1 MTSPL
6 SSKEFLELF
15 PNTVVRYI
23 DDQKRGLP
31 VKTPTVF
38 EATKIPQGYG
48 AFFTV
53 NGFHGNDKHEKNLRN
68 INGVQV
74 DVDRVTTK
82 EELLMAMSDDLLPT
96 IINQTKNGFHCI
108 WLLNEPVTEIT
119 DELVATVKGINR
131 AICER
136 YDGDKAAT
144 DVARLL
150 RIPGTLHQKEANNLV
165 EIKTVYHVQDNRY
178 SLSELLEA
186 YPPALKN
193 APVAAPG
200 IFTDNT
206 DKVLQKMLRKD
217 KIKQLYDGNMGQK
230 SEQDQAFCNH
240 LAFWFGKDMEA
251 MRSVWLQSPLGQREK
266 VQKRKDYQDMTLSKA
281 IASVTDVYTMPV
293 RPYDNTESTID
304 LCFERKK
311 YLKHLKEEDWENPEW
326 VKQLKALRQGCV
338 LAYHTYVAYLYPHML
353 YERGED
359 KTFWNYQEDEGIYK
373 QMSFAEVRG
382 IVIALLLKDDLR
394 AEATE
399 TNVKNILNR
408 YRAENLLR
416 AVSLDDFITSGDWL
430 HVSNGWLNVET
441 LELEAHTPERLSLYK
456 TSVPYDPRATCPLYD
471 KFLDVDT
478 VMAKDQVRVLDQYS
492 GYILTPR
499 IDQQKMLIL
508 EGRPGCG
515 KSMLPEIWLEILG
528 KKGTTASLQSLN
540 AGEIRFMGDMFAH
553 KQLCFFDEANPK
565 TQNINEYFQNMVTKP
580 YITVERKG
588 IQEKVDVRNTLK
600 MVLSLNEMPDHMP
613 PGMERRYRHIIF
625 SRSFT
630 DEDIADPEYKN
641 KIIKSELS
649 GVLNRML
656 QGLHDLYK
664 MRTFTVI
671 EGETERKRDYSLS
684 SDDFSAFL
692 EEHFEPCNDG
702 ATRYSFQQMR
712 EAFVA
717 EYPKNYHKQL
727 SVKGFNKKLL
737 ANRLPEFKSIST
749 AKSGGTRGY
758 RGVRL
763 KDGHDFSTHVFEK
776 IKVKD
781 EFDPDDF

>member
-6 SSKEFLELF
+6 SPKEFLQLF
-15 PNTVVRYI
+15 PNTVIRYI

-38 EATKIPQGYG
+38 GATKIPQGYG

-108 WLLNEPVTEIT
+108 WLLDTPITEIN
-119 DELVATVKGINR
+119 DALVATVKGINR
-131 AICER
+131 TICDR
-136 YDGDKAAT
+136 YGGDRAAT

-150 RIPGTLHQKEANNLV
+150 RIPGTLHQKDASNLT
-165 EIKTVYHVQDNRY
+165 EIQTVYYVEDHRY
-178 SLSELLEA
+178 TLAELEEA
-186 YPPALKN
+186 YPPHIAETTVAVPQTFTANEEVVLKKML
-193 APVAAPG
+193 AR
-200 IFTDNT
+200 
-206 DKVLQKMLRKD
+206 DKVRD
-217 KIKQLYDGNMGQK
+217 LYEGRLGQK
-230 SEQDQAFCNH
+230 SEQDQALCNH
-240 LAFWFGKDMEA
+240 LAFWFQKDREV
-251 MRSVWLQSPLGQREK
+251 MRRIWLAAPMAQRDK
-266 VQKRKDYQDMTLSKA
+266 VQKRTDYQNMTIDKA
-281 IASVTDVYTMPV
+281 IAMTKEVYTPV
-293 RPYDNTESTID
+293 KSEPQSAVCY
-304 LCFERKK
+304 ERIAYK
-311 YLKHLKEEDWENPEW
+311 KHLSQTDWENDEW
-326 VKQLKALRQGCV
+326 IKKLKDLRKNYL
-338 LAYHTYVAYLYPHML
+338 LAYHVYVAEQYPHLL

-359 KTFWNYQEDEGIYK
+359 KTFWNYKESDGIYT
-373 QMSFAEVRG
+373 QLSFAEVRG
-382 IVIALLLKDDLR
+382 MVIAMLIADYMRDV
-394 AEATE
+394 ATE

-408 YRAENLLR
+408 YRAENMSR
-416 AVSLDDFITSGDWL
+416 AVSLDDFVTSGDWL
-430 HVSNGWLNVET
+430 HVENGWLNVNT
-441 LELEAHTPERLSLYK
+441 LELEPHTPKRLSLYK
-456 TSVPYDPRATCPLYD
+456 TSVAYEPGAQCPLYD
-471 KFLDVDT
+471 KFLDTDT
-478 VMAKDQVRVLDQYS
+478 EMAQDQVRVLDQYS

-515 KSMLPEIWLEILG
+515 KSMLPEIWLEVLG

-613 PGMERRYRHIIF
+613 PGMERRYRHIMF
-625 SRSFT
+625 TRSFT
-630 DEDIADPEYKN
+630 DEDVADPEYKN
-641 KIIKSELS
+641 KIVKNELS

-656 QGLHDLYK
+656 RGLHDLNK

-671 EGETERKRDYSLS
+671 AGESERKRDYSLS

-692 EEHFEPCNDG
+692 EEHFEPASDG
-702 ATRYSFQQMR
+702 VIRYTFQQVR

-717 EYPKNYHKQL
+717 EYPKSYHRQL

-737 ANRLPEFKSIST
+737 ANRLPEFKSITT
-749 AKSGGTRGY
+749 AKSNGARGY
-758 RGVRL
+758 KGMKL
-763 KDGHDFSTHVFEK
+763 KDGHDFSANVFEK
-776 IKVKD
+776 IRVRD
-781 EFDPDDF
+781 EVHPDDF